1 MYHIIYYRMMRTTRT
16 TIWENL
22 NFFET
27 SCQLDVCAFGIQETQ
42 VLNHLQQYTNKDAE
56 VSPLGCSL
64 LNRNDLPGPC
74 SSYFVPRVS
83 PQRLLPGHFKKRV
96 R

>member
-1 MYHIIYYRMMRTTRT
+1 MYHIVYYNMMKITRT
-16 TIWENL
+16 TIW
-22 NFFET
+22 T
-27 SCQLDVCAFGIQETQ
+27 SLRRVVRCQYVWNPGVQS
-42 VLNHLQQYTNKDAE
+42 QQNTNKDAE
-56 VSPLGCSL
+56 VSPLGCSP

>member
-1 MYHIIYYRMMRTTRT
+1 MYHIIYYDMMKTTRT
-16 TIWENL
+16 TIWETL

-27 SCQLDVCAFGIQETQ
+27 SCQLDVSVFGIQETQ
-42 VLNHLQQYTNKDAE
+42 VFNDLQQHTKKDAA

-74 SSYFVPRVS
+74 GSYFVPRVS
-83 PQRLLPGHFKKRV
+83 PQRLLPGYFEKRV